1 MNNHKNKNLTHL
13 LLSIFIVCISISF
26 FQVIYKNYIVEE
38 FLVTAFQ
45 FGTIDAMKEIPGLI
59 AIFFILIAIRFKER
73 NVLIFSILLI
83 ALGLLLYSLASGF
96 WGLMVYT
103 FIFSTGTHLFFIY
116 RDYLI
121 TDLTTEDNRSTIFGY
136 VASLGAG
143 AGLLG
148 MLFVWILSQR
158 FETNV
163 ILFIGLPIALVSTIF
178 VKKLNMNKGKSK
190 QNNNLYLKKAY
201 FPYYLLTTLSA
212 AREMIF
218 ITFATL
224 LLIVKFETPLSTMVL
239 LYSLHGVIAVLTRPY
254 IGKVIKKI
262 GISKALAVNYIIVTF
277 IFIGYAYI
285 EHIWFIYIL
294 FVLDDVFVGFD
305 DIGISTY
312 VGKLVPREELSTT
325 LAVGSTLSHVIAVTI
340 PIVGSL
346 IWFILGSTL
355 PFLLGCIVTV
365 FAAFVSS
372 RINNLNKVY

>member
-1 MNNHKNKNLTHL
+1 MDNHKNKNLSYL
-13 LLSIFIVCISISF
+13 LLSIFIVSISISF
-26 FQVIYKNYIVEE
+26 FQVTYKNYIVED
-38 FLVTAFQ
+38 FFVTTFQ
-45 FGTIDAMKEIPGLI
+45 FAIIDAIKEIPGLI
-59 AIFFILIAIRFKER
+59 AISFILIAIRFRER
-73 NVLIFSILLI
+73 NVLIFSIFLI
-83 ALGLLLYSLASGF
+83 GLGLLLYSLASGF
-96 WGLMVYT
+96 WGLIIYT

-121 TDLTTEDNRSTIFGY
+121 TDLTTEVNRSTIFGY

-148 MLFVWILSQR
+148 MLLVWILNQK

-163 ILFIGLPIALVSTIF
+163 ILFIGLPIALISIVF
-178 VKKLNMNKGKSK
+178 FKKLNMNKNKRTR
-190 QNNNLYLKKAY
+190 NNNLYLRKVY

-212 AREMIF
+212 TREMIF

-224 LLIVKFETPLSTMVL
+224 LLIIKFETSLSTMVL
-239 LYSLHGVIAVLTRPY
+239 LYSLHGIIAVFTRPY

-262 GISKALAVNYIIVTF
+262 GIGHALSLNYIIVTF
-277 IFIGYAYI
+277 IFLGYAYI

-340 PIVGSL
+340 PIVGSF
-346 IWFILGSTL
+346 IWLVLGSTL
-355 PFLLGCIVTV
+355 PFLLGCLVTM
-365 FAAFVSS
+365 FAAIASF
-372 RINNLNKVY
+372 RMNTLNKIY